1 MSSMGAKVRGQ
12 IEVFMTEVGNG
23 GGRLVTDG
31 EAVEDMPGSGLGQG
45 VESDKPKK
53 ICWVQ

>member
-1 MSSMGAKVRGQ
+1 MSSMGAKVRGR

-45 VESDKPKK
+45 VEADKPKK